1 MKIILAL
8 WLDFKKFY
16 FFTHYLNQIDFTFDI
31 LPALQDQKE
40 KNICLIALVQAQY
53 FGGACV
59 LVTNSALLQIDWTCT

>member
-40 KNICLIALVQAQY
+40 KNIYIWLRSCKHNILVVHA
-53 FGGACV
+53 F
-59 LVTNSALLQIDWTCT
+59 